1 MTLPAVELIALKGV
15 PGARVGGVS
24 DETYAAILRLLE
36 NHMVHE
42 RVEDLDGILE
52 TLVAEPSFVME
63 YMPFTLSDR
72 WWWSRKRW
80 HGRAAVIAFYRGLF
94 RFFEGFH
101 VQVTRYAIS
110 PRGAVDAYK
119 IGGRLFARL
128 LNFPRAGV
136 RGIPL
141 TLTMAA
147 FLPYD
152 TTARKLGGERVY
164 ITERHALKNL

>member
-1 MTLPAVELIALKGV
+1 VTSPTLDLVALHGV

-36 NHMVHE
+36 YHMVHE

-52 TLVAEPSFVME
+52 TLVAEPLFVME
-63 YMPFTLSDR
+63 YMPFNLSDR

-80 HGRAAVIAFYRGLF
+80 HGHDAVVAFYKGLF
-94 RFFEGFH
+94 RFFQGFH
-101 VQVTRYAIS
+101 VDVTRYVIS
-110 PRGAVDAYK
+110 PRGAVDAYR
-119 IGGRLFARL
+119 IGGRLFARW
-128 LNFPRAGV
+128 LNFPRAGI

-152 TTARKLGGERVY
+152 ATSRKLGGERVY
-164 ITERHALKNL
+164 ITERSALKNL